1 MFYCTFSLSLQ
12 QTLNSNYL
20 MSLNEQYFGIMIA
33 MGLAFLF
40 SLVIF
45 FKIQRKWLGCIL
57 QFFSFIGFSLIL
69 IFIFALFGIVRE
81 ISSEADAMVG
91 VGMVEETR
99 DCRYERTWWMKPD
112 DILISEEFGCG
123 KPDERCYR
131 YFADRYPGAA
141 FAYVGDNLNK
151 DFVTANALGWTTI
164 CLIDNGRNIFSQQVE
179 GPERYLP
186 QHSINDISELKNF
199 MCGEAISSNL

>member
-81 ISSEADAMVG
+81 ISNEADAMVG
-91 VGMVEETR
+91 VRYVDETR
-99 DCRYERTWWMKPD
+99 DCRYETTWWIK
-112 DILISEEFGCG
+112 S
-123 KPDERCYR
+123 
-131 YFADRYPGAA
+131 
-141 FAYVGDNLNK
+141 DN
-151 DFVTANALGWTTI
+151 T
-164 CLIDNGRNIFSQQVE
+164 
-179 GPERYLP
+179 Y
-186 QHSINDISELKNF
+186 HSIFDKGSNDHKVEP
-199 MCGEAISSNL
+199 CGNDHYSDKGTFIRIDSINAIQTDYNPPFIIYFDLDNQKVTPVWGEDTLEVVEAKWEIIKEYFKQP